1 MEGECGQWEGWV
13 APALRNSVGFQEL
26 GLRQNVFVV
35 AYSLSWEKINNLRY
49 ADDTTLIAE
58 SEEELKSL
66 LLKVKEESE
75 KAGL

>member
-1 MEGECGQWEGWV
+1 M
-13 APALRNSVGFQEL
+13 GFQEL

-66 LLKVKEESE
+66 LLKVKETCGLTPDSSWGKLK
-75 KAGL
+75 KACSQKT